1 VKLHFSESHCAG
13 SFLDHAISQKKYML
27 HVVSDVLTVLRNR
40 LNGMAAACFSTA
52 PEARRN

>member
-1 VKLHFSESHCAG
+1 
-13 SFLDHAISQKKYML
+13 ML